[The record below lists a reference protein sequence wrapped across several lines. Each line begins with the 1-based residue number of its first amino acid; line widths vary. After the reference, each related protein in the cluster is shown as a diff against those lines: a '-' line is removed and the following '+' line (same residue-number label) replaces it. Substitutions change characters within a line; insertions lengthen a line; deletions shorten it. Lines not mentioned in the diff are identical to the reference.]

1 MRIILHIGTHKTG
14 TTAIQKF
21 CAVHRTRLRE
31 AGLWY
36 PDYDLIG
43 AEGHYAHHHLA
54 HAIAGLATS
63 RGGATDAKRYFTGLR
78 RQAGADET
86 VLISAEPFCRHVY
99 PPVELSE
106 NEYPPGLR
114 NETFQARRRAYIA
127 RVREAVGGDDCEVV
141 VVLRR
146 QDRCAESM
154 FKERIKG
161 TGYAGTFN
169 AFREA
174 FSHRF
179 RYFDQVSAWAAFF
192 SKLHVLVYEDL
203 AAQGDLVAGFF
214 GALGVRVPA
223 DLAPALQTNISLNND
238 LIEYKR
244 RLNGSG
250 LDADRHYAVAEA
262 MGADEFNNDLVLDQG
277 STFWETAEQQAA
289 FLAGFEDQNAHVLE
303 RFTELKRNNLF
314 PTMEIEPARPY
325 AGLSLETSREI
336 AARLAALING
346 TRA

>member
-1 MRIILHIGTHKTG
+1 MPITIW
-14 TTAIQKF
+14 
-21 CAVHRTRLRE
+21 RTPLPALRLR
-31 AGLWY
+31 AGVRPTL
-36 PDYDLIG
+36 
-43 AEGHYAHHHLA
+43 
-54 HAIAGLATS
+54 
-63 RGGATDAKRYFTGLR
+63 GGIFAGLR

-114 NETFQARRRAYIA
+114 DETFQERRRAYIA
-127 RVREAVGGDDCEVV
+127 RVREAVGSDDCEVV

-161 TGYAGTFN
+161 TGYSGTFN

-214 GALGVRVPA
+214 GALGVTVPA

-262 MGADEFNNDLVLDQG
+262 MGADEFNNDSGARSEAQPSGKRLSSRQR
-277 STFWETAEQQAA
+277 FW
-289 FLAGFEDQNAHVLE
+289 
-303 RFTELKRNNLF
+303 
-314 PTMEIEPARPY
+314 PASKTRTLMCSS
-325 AGLSLETSREI
+325 ASRS
-336 AARLAALING
+336 
-346 TRA
+346 